1 MTRQLNKNKGFSLV
15 ELLIA
20 IAILSIIMV
29 MVSAFMTSTLKSST
43 KTKLDLRIQSQA
55 QQVYYQMSD
64 ILMQA
69 TYIRVTTKD
78 GQFYQYDSSSEKFTK
93 VTTTGTQKDF
103 VPDNYCNYQANTG
116 TDSKKVIVNFNNFM
130 LMSEDGTK
138 TYPEAKETG
147 GTAID
152 IDSGD
157 SMKND
162 PLQSFRVFSMAE
174 GTPLYI
180 EPEYIYVEYSTS
192 KTESTTESGGKV
204 TGTSTKK
211 GCVLFKYDSTE
222 KKIYMFRSSD
232 TDDVPTA
239 MHFSTARDR
248 LEANITSSAGDF
260 SDNNFIA
267 ENVKSFY
274 FSADSDANSV
284 DIALD
289 FENTKNTGHRY
300 HLKQT
305 INFRNSNVLSVK
317 PQLLLKKKGTG
328 TASHLAGSAGSG
340 GSSSSTDSLVT
351 VSLTAPVGSGDD
363 SDSGSSGTNVTDN
376 NSPTE
381 GN

>member
-29 MVSAFMTSTLKSST
+29 MVSAFMTSTLKAST
-43 KTKLDLRIQSQA
+43 KTKLDMRLQSEA
-55 QQVYYQMSD
+55 QQIYYQMSD

-78 GQFYQYDSSSEKFTK
+78 GAFYQYDSSGDEFTE

-116 TDSKKVIVNFNNFM
+116 TDSKKVIVDFNSFM

-138 TYPEAKETG
+138 TYPDAKESG
-147 GTAID
+147 GSAID
-152 IDSGD
+152 IDSD
-157 SMKND
+157 DTLKND

-180 EPEYIYVEYSTS
+180 VPEYIYIEYST
-192 KTESTTESGGKV
+192 KGTESTTETGGKV
-204 TGTSTKK
+204 TGTSVKK
-211 GCVLFKYDSTE
+211 GCVLFKYDGTE

-232 TDDVPTA
+232 TDDVPTT
-239 MHFSTARDR
+239 MHFSTARKM
-248 LEANITSSAGDF
+248 LENNITSSTSDF
-260 SDNNFIA
+260 STNNIIA
-267 ENVKSFY
+267 DNVKNFY
-274 FSADSDANSV
+274 FSADSDANSI

-289 FENTKNTGHRY
+289 FENNKSKGHRY

-328 TASHLAGSAGSG
+328 TASHLVGSSGSG
-340 GSSSSTDSLVT
+340 GSSSSVSSLVT
-351 VSLTAPVGSGDD
+351 VSLEKPAKSSGDSD
-363 SDSGSSGTNVTDN
+363 DDSGTKGTDN